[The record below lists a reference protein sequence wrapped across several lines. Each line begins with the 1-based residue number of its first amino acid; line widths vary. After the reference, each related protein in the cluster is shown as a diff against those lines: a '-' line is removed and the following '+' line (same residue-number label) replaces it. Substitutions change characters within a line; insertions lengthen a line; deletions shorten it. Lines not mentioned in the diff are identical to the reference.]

1 MAIRDELIE
10 ELMKG
15 YEKPEDLIDENWPLK
30 DLKKRLLEKA
40 LQGELT
46 DHLGYPKWSVAIY
59 TKFQTLPILAILCL
73 IRNDRF
79 LKRSLTGLSSLG

>member
-46 DHLGYPKWSVAIY
+46 DHLGYPKWSVAGKKGYWLSYASSETIASLKDLSLVY
-59 TKFQTLPILAILCL
+59 LPWDRCTL
-73 IRNDRF
+73 
-79 LKRSLTGLSSLG
+79 T